1 MQHQRP
7 NNYITPSN
15 NSGYNKIS
23 DSGYTIIEVLIA
35 IAIFSIGIMAMSALQ
50 SSSLMATGDIT
61 QKTEAWAVLEAHVER
76 VRTNQYANIPANG
89 SNEQSPN
96 NRYTVSWQVAGGTPR
111 PNCTTISVSVTLT
124 GSNEV
129 LAFAEFVKA
138 LAEDGV

>member
-1 MQHQRP
+1 MQHQRQ
-7 NNYITPSN
+7 NSYITPSK
-15 NSGYNKIS
+15 NSGHNEIS

-61 QKTEAWAVLEAHVER
+61 QKTEAWAVLEDRVESF
-76 VRTNQYANIPANG
+76 RTMQYANIPADGNA
-89 SNEQSPN
+89 QRLN
-96 NRYTVSWQVAGGTPR
+96 NRYTVSWQVAADTPR
-111 PNCTTISVSVTLT
+111 TDCTTISVSVTLT